1 MAQEWNVNIH
11 YDARLAAG
19 VPARAAAVLNV
30 GCGDGFPAA
39 RLVRQVP
46 EVAAIDIDAPVL
58 DRARAQFPD
67 AKVTWCHGDV
77 LTYPLE
83 PASFDA
89 VLSNAAPAPPARYPG
104 GLTPAGRAGQGCTRL
119 LDPNRW
125 PLPAHPAPL
134 AAPHGAHGSDDGN
147 EEGSDQRI
155 SLYMT
160 AMPDCRCCY
169 AGQAASHRNCPPDE
183 GELPKAAAI

>member
-1 MAQEWNVNIH
+1 V
-11 YDARLAAG
+11 
-19 VPARAAAVLNV
+19 V
-30 GCGDGFPAA
+30 
-39 RLVRQVP
+39 
-46 EVAAIDIDAPVL
+46 AIDIDAPVL

-67 AKVTWCHGDV
+67 GAI
-77 LTYPLE
+77 
-83 PASFDA
+83 
-89 VLSNAAPAPPARYPG
+89 ARS
-104 GLTPAGRAGQGCTRL
+104 LLHVGCTRL

-134 AAPHGAHGSDDGN
+134 AAPHGAHGSDDGK

-155 SLYMT
+155 SLYTT